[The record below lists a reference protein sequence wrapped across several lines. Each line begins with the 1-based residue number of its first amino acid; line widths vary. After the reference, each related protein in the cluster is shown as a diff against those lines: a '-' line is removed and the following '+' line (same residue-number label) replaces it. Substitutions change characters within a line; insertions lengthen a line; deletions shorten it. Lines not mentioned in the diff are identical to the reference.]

1 MGGLRF
7 HTCANLSGEPDTFDR
22 ESVPKPP
29 KPPKPL
35 RICGPQSRG
44 NTGVMLNK
52 RGSDQADRI
61 VGART
66 AWQFR
71 QHVLGQPGLAPRKIL
86 VLKNN
91 RKERQP
97 GDFNVCDRTV
107 PPAGA
112 PLALWAAMAG
122 VVRPPRLAPSML
134 QPCSRRREKTWH
146 EMIRAVLRGGPLSGE
161 PPKFK
166 AAANMRS
173 SR

>member
-1 MGGLRF
+1 MSEVLIKLTGLW
-7 HTCANLSGEPDTFDR
+7 ER
-22 ESVPKPP
+22 E
-29 KPPKPL
+29 
-35 RICGPQSRG
+35 RRG
-44 NTGVMLNK
+44 NLGNTYWVSRLWHREK
-52 RGSDQADRI
+52 SWYSRTI
-61 VGART
+61 ARK
-66 AWQFR
+66 
-71 QHVLGQPGLAPRKIL
+71 GNP
-86 VLKNN
+86 
-91 RKERQP
+91 
-97 GDFNVCDRTV
+97 DFNVCDRTV

-112 PLALWAAMAG
+112 PLALLAAMAG